1 MKPYTKAIPTTDRKT
16 VAMINAKIIEQ
27 KQTPPTISTECG
39 WKCMVCGL
47 VDYYISGVHMA
58 KHGFESKADAI
69 RQGALVKHGIQHKS
83 NRKRGA

>member
-1 MKPYTKAIPTTDRKT
+1 MKPYTKAIPTTDRKA

-69 RQGALVKHGIQHKS
+69 RQGALVKHGIQHK
-83 NRKRGA
+83 NKRGA